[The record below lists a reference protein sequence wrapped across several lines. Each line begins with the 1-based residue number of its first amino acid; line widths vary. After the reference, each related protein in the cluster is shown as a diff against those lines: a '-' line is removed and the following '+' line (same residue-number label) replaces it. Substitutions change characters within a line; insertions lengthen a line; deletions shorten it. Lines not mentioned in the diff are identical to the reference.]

1 MCFGYSA
8 PKPPKVE
15 YVGPSEE
22 DIAANQAALDTYQ
35 EQLNTQQAE
44 FQTQLQGQIDA
55 ANAETQALQDQLAQ
69 QQQDMEAEMA
79 AANAAAQAQA
89 GAQQTAQYA
98 ITASQSDPGENAQT
112 TTAVEKKK
120 KPKSTLRIARNALQ
134 ATAGTGLNIGV

>member
-1 MCFGYSA
+1 MCLGYSA

-22 DIAANQAALDTYQ
+22 DIAANQAALDSYQ
-35 EQLNTQQAE
+35 TQLNTQQAE
-44 FQTQLQGQIDA
+44 FETQLQAQIDQ
-55 ANAETQALQDQLAQ
+55 ANQDTQDLQDQLAQ
-69 QQQDMEAEMA
+69 QQSDMEAEMA

-98 ITASQSDPGENAQT
+98 ITAAQSDPGEGAQT
-112 TTAVEKKK
+112 TSAVEKKK
-120 KPKSTLRIARNALQ
+120 KPKSTLRIARNSLQ

>member
-8 PKPPKVE
+8 PKPPKGE
-15 YVGPSEE
+15 YVGPSQE
-22 DIAANQAALDTYQ
+22 DIDANQKALDDYQ
-35 EQLNTQQAE
+35 AQLLTQQSDFEA
-44 FQTQLQGQIDA
+44 QLQGQIDA
-55 ANAETQALQDQLAQ
+55 ANKETQALQDQLAQ
-69 QQQDMEAEMA
+69 QQTDMEAEMA

-98 ITASQSDPGENAQT
+98 ITASQSSPNEGAQT
-112 TTAVEKKK
+112 TAAIEKKK

>member
-22 DIAANQAALDTYQ
+22 DIAANQAALDEYQ
-35 EQLNTQQAE
+35 TQLNTQQE
-44 FQTQLQGQIDA
+44 QFQTQLQSQIDA
-55 ANAETQALQDQLAQ
+55 ANAETQALQDQLEQ
-69 QQQDMEAEMA
+69 QAQDMEAEMA

-98 ITASQSDPGENAQT
+98 ITASQSDPGEGAQT
-112 TTAVEKKK
+112 TSAVEKKK

-134 ATAGTGLNIGV
+134 ASAGTGLNIGV

>member
-1 MCFGYSA
+1 MCLGYSA

-35 EQLNTQQAE
+35 TQLNTQQE
-44 FQTQLQGQIDA
+44 QFQTQLQSQIDA
-55 ANAETQALQDQLAQ
+55 ANAETQALQDQLEQ
-69 QQQDMEAEMA
+69 QQKDMEAEMA

-98 ITASQSDPGENAQT
+98 ITASQSDPGEGAQT
-112 TTAVEKKK
+112 TSAVEKKK

>member
-22 DIAANQAALDTYQ
+22 DIAANQAALDSYQ
-35 EQLNTQQAE
+35 EQLNTQQAN

-69 QQQDMEAEMA
+69 QQKDMEAEMA

-98 ITASQSDPGENAQT
+98 ITASQSEPGENAQT
-112 TTAVEKKK
+112 TSAVEKKK

>member
-1 MCFGYSA
+1 MCLGYSA

-22 DIAANQAALDTYQ
+22 DIAANQAALDEYQ
-35 EQLNTQQAE
+35 TQLNTQQE
-44 FQTQLQGQIDA
+44 QFQTQLQSQIDA
-55 ANAETQALQDQLAQ
+55 ANAETEALQDQLAQ

-98 ITASQSDPGENAQT
+98 ITASQSDPGEGAQT
-112 TTAVEKKK
+112 TSAVEKKK

>member
-22 DIAANQAALDTYQ
+22 DIAANQAALDSYQ
-35 EQLNTQQAE
+35 EQLNTQQTQFEA
-44 FQTQLQGQIDA
+44 QLQEQIDA
-55 ANAETQALQDQLAQ
+55 ANAETAALQDQLEQ

-98 ITASQSDPGENAQT
+98 ITASQSDPGEGAQT
-112 TTAVEKKK
+112 TSAVEKKK

>member
-35 EQLNTQQAE
+35 QQLNTQQE
-44 FQTQLQGQIDA
+44 QFQTQLQSQIDA

-69 QQQDMEAEMA
+69 QQKDMEAEMA

-112 TTAVEKKK
+112 TSAVEKKK

>member
-1 MCFGYSA
+1 MCLGYSA

-22 DIAANQAALDTYQ
+22 DIAANQAALDEYQ
-35 EQLNTQQAE
+35 TQLNTQQE
-44 FQTQLQGQIDA
+44 QFQTQLQSQIDA
-55 ANAETQALQDQLAQ
+55 ANAETQALQDQLEQ
-69 QQQDMEAEMA
+69 QAQDMEAEMA

-98 ITASQSDPGENAQT
+98 ITASQSDPGEGAQT
-112 TTAVEKKK
+112 TSAVEKKK

-134 ATAGTGLNIGV
+134 ASAGTGLNIGV

>member
-15 YVGPSEE
+15 YVGPSQE
-22 DIAANQAALDTYQ
+22 DIDANQAALDSYQ
-35 EQLNTQQAE
+35 AQLTTQQE
-44 FQTQLQGQIDA
+44 TFQTQLQGQIDA

-69 QQQDMEAEMA
+69 QQADMEAEMA

-98 ITASQSDPGENAQT
+98 ITASQSDPGEGAQT
-112 TTAVEKKK
+112 TSAVEKKK
-120 KPKSTLRIARNALQ
+120 KPKSTLRIARNALP

>member
-1 MCFGYSA
+1 MCLGYSA

-35 EQLNTQQAE
+35 QQLTTQQE
-44 FQTQLQGQIDA
+44 QFQTQLQGQIDA

-69 QQQDMEAEMA
+69 QQADMEAEMA

-98 ITASQSDPGENAQT
+98 ITASQSEPGEGAQT
-112 TTAVEKKK
+112 TSAVEKKK

>member
-1 MCFGYSA
+1 MCLGYSA

-22 DIAANQAALDTYQ
+22 DIAANQAALDSYQ
-35 EQLNTQQAE
+35 EQLNTQQTQFE
-44 FQTQLQGQIDA
+44 TQLQAQIDQ
-55 ANAETQALQDQLAQ
+55 ANQDTQDLQDQLAQ
-69 QQQDMEAEMA
+69 QQSDMEAEMA

-98 ITASQSDPGENAQT
+98 ITAAQSDPGEGAQT
-112 TTAVEKKK
+112 TSAVEKKK

>member
-1 MCFGYSA
+1 MCLGYSA

-55 ANAETQALQDQLAQ
+55 ANAETQALQDQLEQ
-69 QQQDMEAEMA
+69 QQKDMEAEMA

-98 ITASQSDPGENAQT
+98 ITASQSEPGENAQT
-112 TTAVEKKK
+112 TSAVEKKK

>member
-22 DIAANQAALDTYQ
+22 DIAANQAALDEYQ
-35 EQLNTQQAE
+35 TQLNTQQE
-44 FQTQLQGQIDA
+44 QFQTQLQGQIDA
-55 ANAETQALQDQLAQ
+55 ANAETQALQDQLEQ
-69 QQQDMEAEMA
+69 QQKDMEAEMA

-98 ITASQSDPGENAQT
+98 ITASQSDPGEGAQT
-112 TTAVEKKK
+112 TSAVEKKK